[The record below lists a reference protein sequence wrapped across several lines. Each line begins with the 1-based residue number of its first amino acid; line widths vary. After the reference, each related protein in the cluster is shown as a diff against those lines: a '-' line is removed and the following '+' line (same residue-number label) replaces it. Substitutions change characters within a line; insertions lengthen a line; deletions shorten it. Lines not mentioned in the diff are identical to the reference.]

1 MDFTKPPNKNFVL
14 IVVGVVVIVWL
25 LVWLLGPRPDP
36 VQPSAP
42 LDAMLTTMVGGEK
55 PEKKEQED
63 KAEDSVPDDWGRDPF
78 VDPYLAKVE
87 ARETTPEQAAPPQTE
102 SQRTRP
108 QYKLSTVLV
117 TDATRLAVIDDR
129 VYAEGD
135 QIGGE
140 TIAKITL
147 EQVVLTDGLV
157 ERVLKVPGPQ
167 TQVNVQGTGRK

>member
-14 IVVGVVVIVWL
+14 IVVGVVVLVWL

-42 LDAMLTTMVGGEK
+42 LDAMLTTMVGGKKSEK
-55 PEKKEQED
+55 MKQ
-63 KAEDSVPDDWGRDPF
+63 EDSVEEPLPESWGRNPF
-78 VDPYLAKVE
+78 ADPYLAKVE
-87 ARETTPEQAAPPQTE
+87 GGETTREKAPRPQTE
-102 SQRTRP
+102 SQRARP

-117 TDATRLAVIDDR
+117 TDATRLAVINDR

-147 EQVVLTDGLV
+147 EHVVLTDGLV

-167 TQVNVQGTGRK
+167 TQVNVQRTRRK